1 MMTFIRS
8 KEIKK
13 ILKALLGTRITSAFG
28 RLILAINRY
37 IRIIK
42 LLSPIQ
48 VIKFIT
54 SHERSLIIETEYG
67 GLGDNLFFTPVARLA
82 KESKKYTKV
91 YFSNVSPFRRKEH
104 KEFLWGMN
112 PYIDGFINL
121 PGKIYKRLPDDNDT
135 RLKLKLR
142 KKNVIDL
149 IVESYCLAEE
159 DMSMT
164 DPEIYYSPK
173 NNEYCSNKALF
184 DPNWITNLYDEKHI
198 FNEVT
203 NYFSDKNIN
212 VDLQLEPGNG
222 RVGIKGVQ
230 IIKDTSFSEYCDLI
244 ASCAEFYCFASGSA
258 VLAASLGVK
267 ANVFYTDEVNDIFLF
282 SKNHNYIKLK
292 GRNYG

>member
-1 MMTFIRS
+1 MKSLIRS
-8 KEIKK
+8 KELKK
-13 ILKALLGTRITSAFG
+13 KLKALLGPRLISAFS
-28 RLILAINRY
+28 LVFLVTCRY
-37 IRIIK
+37 IRIIR

-48 VIKFIT
+48 AIKFIT
-54 SHERSLIIETEYG
+54 SHEKTLIIETEYG
-67 GLGDNLFFTPVARLA
+67 GLGDNLFYTPVARLA

-91 YFSNVSPFRRKEH
+91 YFSNVSPFRREEH

-112 PYIDGFINL
+112 PYVDGFINL
-121 PGKIYKRLPDDNDT
+121 PGKMCKKIPDDNDT
-135 RLKLKLR
+135 KLKLKLR

-149 IVESYCLAEE
+149 IIESYCLVEN
-159 DMSMT
+159 MSMT

-173 NNEYCSNKALF
+173 NNTYCNNKVLF

-198 FNEVT
+198 FNEIT
-203 NYFSDKNIN
+203 NYFNQKNIH
-212 VDLQLEPGNG
+212 VDLQLEPKNG
-222 RVGIKGVQ
+222 RVGIKSVQ

-282 SKNHNYIKLK
+282 SKNHNYIKLRGK
-292 GRNYG
+292 NYG